1 MIWDTA
7 YKIVS
12 KFYKAVNK
20 TIRIIIT
27 TVVILLIVSGIT
39 AGTGWLLLHNLYE
52 QSREEEYKILSNL
65 NEGTF
70 RRMRN
75 TEIYDKNGN
84 KIGEIKAADFQ
95 YTKLKDICSLI
106 QEGYIAVEDVR
117 FKEHNG
123 IDVDPDS
130 IFDVQVK
137 RLHEYKRQQM
147 NALYIIHKYLE
158 IKGGKKPSTPVTFI
172 FGAKAAAGYRRAKLT
187 IKLINNVAN
196 VINNDKSIDGKI
208 KVVFIENYRVS
219 NAEII
224 FAAADVS
231 EQISTASKEAS
242 GTGNMKFMLNGAMTL
257 GTMDGANVE
266 IVKEVGEENAVIF
279 GLTAE
284 EVIKYQNEGG
294 YNPQDIFN
302 NDQEIRQVLMQLING
317 FYSPEDPELFRD
329 IYNSLLYDAKP
340 DVYFILKDFR
350 SYADAQ
356 KKIEEKYRDS
366 EGWARSVMLNTA
378 CSGKFSSDRTI
389 EEYVRD
395 IWHLDKVKV
404 EL

>member
-1 MIWDTA
+1 MIWNTA

-123 IDVDPDS
+123 IDPQALLRAGAAYVKNRGNITQGGS
-130 IFDVQVK
+130 TITQQVVK
-137 RLHEYKRQQM
+137 NTLLTQEQTISR
-147 NALYIIHKYLE
+147 
-158 IKGGKKPSTPVTFI
+158 
-172 FGAKAAAGYRRAKLT
+172 KA
-187 IKLINNVAN
+187 
-196 VINNDKSIDGKI
+196 
-208 KVVFIENYRVS
+208 
-219 NAEII
+219 
-224 FAAADVS
+224 
-231 EQISTASKEAS
+231 
-242 GTGNMKFMLNGAMTL
+242 
-257 GTMDGANVE
+257 VE
-266 IVKEVGEENAVIF
+266 IFLAM
-279 GLTAE
+279 
-284 EVIKYQNEGG
+284 
-294 YNPQDIFN
+294 DIEKN
-302 NDQEIRQVLMQLING
+302 
-317 FYSPEDPELFRD
+317 SP
-329 IYNSLLYDAKP
+329 S
-340 DVYFILKDFR
+340 
-350 SYADAQ
+350 
-356 KKIEEKYRDS
+356 
-366 EGWARSVMLNTA
+366 
-378 CSGKFSSDRTI
+378 
-389 EEYVRD
+389 
-395 IWHLDKVKV
+395 
-404 EL
+404 

>member
-1 MIWDTA
+1 MIWNTA

-123 IDVDPDS
+123 IDP
-130 IFDVQVK
+130 QALLRAGAAYVK
-137 RLHEYKRQQM
+137 KQREHHPGR
-147 NALYIIHKYLE
+147 IDHH
-158 IKGGKKPSTPVTFI
+158 T
-172 FGAKAAAGYRRAKLT
+172 AGSQKHPAYAGT
-187 IKLINNVAN
+187 
-196 VINNDKSIDGKI
+196 DDFPKSCG
-208 KVVFIENYRVS
+208 N
-219 NAEII
+219 
-224 FAAADVS
+224 
-231 EQISTASKEAS
+231 ISCH
-242 GTGNMKFMLNGAMTL
+242 G
-257 GTMDGANVE
+257 
-266 IVKEVGEENAVIF
+266 
-279 GLTAE
+279 
-284 EVIKYQNEGG
+284 
-294 YNPQDIFN
+294 
-302 NDQEIRQVLMQLING
+302 
-317 FYSPEDPELFRD
+317 
-329 IYNSLLYDAKP
+329 
-340 DVYFILKDFR
+340 
-350 SYADAQ
+350 
-356 KKIEEKYRDS
+356 
-366 EGWARSVMLNTA
+366 
-378 CSGKFSSDRTI
+378 
-389 EEYVRD
+389 
-395 IWHLDKVKV
+395 H
-404 EL
+404 

>member
-1 MIWDTA
+1 MIWNTA

-123 IDVDPDS
+123 IDPQALLRAGAAYVKNRGNITQGGS
-130 IFDVQVK
+130 TITQQVVKNTLLTQEQTISRKAVEIFLAMDIEKKFSKADIMEFYLNSCYYGNGCYGVGSACRYYFNCKPEDVTPR
-137 RLHEYKRQQM
+137 RLHYW
-147 NALYIIHKYLE
+147 
-158 IKGGKKPSTPVTFI
+158 
-172 FGAKAAAGYRRAKLT
+172 
-187 IKLINNVAN
+187 
-196 VINNDKSIDGKI
+196 
-208 KVVFIENYRVS
+208 
-219 NAEII
+219 
-224 FAAADVS
+224 S
-231 EQISTASKEAS
+231 ECPT
-242 GTGNMKFMLNGAMTL
+242 TR
-257 GTMDGANVE
+257 TM
-266 IVKEVGEENAVIF
+266 
-279 GLTAE
+279 
-284 EVIKYQNEGG
+284 
-294 YNPQDIFN
+294 
-302 NDQEIRQVLMQLING
+302 
-317 FYSPEDPELFRD
+317 
-329 IYNSLLYDAKP
+329 
-340 DVYFILKDFR
+340 
-350 SYADAQ
+350 
-356 KKIEEKYRDS
+356 
-366 EGWARSVMLNTA
+366 
-378 CSGKFSSDRTI
+378 
-389 EEYVRD
+389 
-395 IWHLDKVKV
+395 
-404 EL
+404 

>member
-1 MIWDTA
+1 MIWNTA

-123 IDVDPDS
+123 IDPQALLRAGAAYVKNRGNITQGGS
-130 IFDVQVK
+130 TITQQVVK
-137 RLHEYKRQQM
+137 NTLLTQEQTISR
-147 NALYIIHKYLE
+147 
-158 IKGGKKPSTPVTFI
+158 
-172 FGAKAAAGYRRAKLT
+172 KA
-187 IKLINNVAN
+187 
-196 VINNDKSIDGKI
+196 
-208 KVVFIENYRVS
+208 
-219 NAEII
+219 
-224 FAAADVS
+224 
-231 EQISTASKEAS
+231 
-242 GTGNMKFMLNGAMTL
+242 
-257 GTMDGANVE
+257 VE
-266 IVKEVGEENAVIF
+266 IFLAMDIEKKFSKADIMEFYLNSCYYGNGCYGVGALSHFFQSFCHLIEPVAVIF
-279 GLTAE
+279 TG
-284 EVIKYQNEGG
+284 
-294 YNPQDIFN
+294 
-302 NDQEIRQVLMQLING
+302 
-317 FYSPEDPELFRD
+317 
-329 IYNSLLYDAKP
+329 
-340 DVYFILKDFR
+340 
-350 SYADAQ
+350 
-356 KKIEEKYRDS
+356 
-366 EGWARSVMLNTA
+366 
-378 CSGKFSSDRTI
+378 
-389 EEYVRD
+389 
-395 IWHLDKVKV
+395 
-404 EL
+404 

>member
-1 MIWDTA
+1 MIWNTA

-123 IDVDPDS
+123 IDP
-130 IFDVQVK
+130 QALLRAGAAYVK
-137 RLHEYKRQQM
+137 NRGNITQGGSTITQLYYRLPQLWFL
-147 NALYIIHKYLE
+147 AYL
-158 IKGGKKPSTPVTFI
+158 
-172 FGAKAAAGYRRAKLT
+172 
-187 IKLINNVAN
+187 
-196 VINNDKSIDGKI
+196 
-208 KVVFIENYRVS
+208 
-219 NAEII
+219 
-224 FAAADVS
+224 
-231 EQISTASKEAS
+231 
-242 GTGNMKFMLNGAMTL
+242 
-257 GTMDGANVE
+257 
-266 IVKEVGEENAVIF
+266 
-279 GLTAE
+279 
-284 EVIKYQNEGG
+284 
-294 YNPQDIFN
+294 
-302 NDQEIRQVLMQLING
+302 
-317 FYSPEDPELFRD
+317 
-329 IYNSLLYDAKP
+329 
-340 DVYFILKDFR
+340 
-350 SYADAQ
+350 
-356 KKIEEKYRDS
+356 
-366 EGWARSVMLNTA
+366 
-378 CSGKFSSDRTI
+378 
-389 EEYVRD
+389 
-395 IWHLDKVKV
+395 
-404 EL
+404 

>member
-1 MIWDTA
+1 MIWNTA

-123 IDVDPDS
+123 IDPQALLRAGAAYVKNRGNITQGGS
-130 IFDVQVK
+130 TITQQVVKNTLLTQEQTISRKAVEIFLAMDIEK
-137 RLHEYKRQQM
+137 KFSKADIMEFYLNSCYYGNGCYGFWTDYTRLEDGNWEVSYGTTADLPYCPVCGSFNDHYEGDDCCYESGYSCGDCEVVTEEK
-147 NALYIIHKYLE
+147 LLE
-158 IKGGKKPSTPVTFI
+158 
-172 FGAKAAAGYRRAKLT
+172 
-187 IKLINNVAN
+187 LINEFKETE
-196 VINNDKSIDGKI
+196 DEY
-208 KVVFIENYRVS
+208 IE
-219 NAEII
+219 
-224 FAAADVS
+224 F
-231 EQISTASKEAS
+231 K
-242 GTGNMKFMLNGAMTL
+242 
-257 GTMDGANVE
+257 
-266 IVKEVGEENAVIF
+266 
-279 GLTAE
+279 
-284 EVIKYQNEGG
+284 
-294 YNPQDIFN
+294 
-302 NDQEIRQVLMQLING
+302 
-317 FYSPEDPELFRD
+317 
-329 IYNSLLYDAKP
+329 
-340 DVYFILKDFR
+340 
-350 SYADAQ
+350 
-356 KKIEEKYRDS
+356 
-366 EGWARSVMLNTA
+366 
-378 CSGKFSSDRTI
+378 
-389 EEYVRD
+389 
-395 IWHLDKVKV
+395 
-404 EL
+404 